1 MRGTE
6 DEKREMGREQKES
19 DREKEEWRRG
29 D

>member
-19 DREKEEWRRG
+19 DREKEERRRG